1 MVMRGTGDY
10 MMVVGR
16 EFLSSNVDGNYADF
30 DREWAQRVRPSDG
43 LIIKE
48 K

>member
-1 MVMRGTGDY
+1 
-10 MMVVGR
+10 MVVGR
-16 EFLSSNVDGNYADF
+16 EFSSTIPRSCMLTV
-30 DREWAQRVRPSDG
+30 DREWAQRVHPSDG